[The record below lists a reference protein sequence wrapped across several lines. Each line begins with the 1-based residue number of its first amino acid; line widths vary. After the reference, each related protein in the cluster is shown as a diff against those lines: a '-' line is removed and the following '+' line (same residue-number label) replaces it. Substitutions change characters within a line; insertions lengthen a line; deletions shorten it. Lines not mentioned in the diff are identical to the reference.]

1 MSTVER
7 STLHVEGTDD
17 VHVIKHLLLR
27 HGIDCPLEKDPR
39 QGRKLAPHAPE
50 IRSPRNGR
58 NGILES
64 IDTAV
69 RFSNNRSVGFVL
81 DADAEPQDRW
91 HAVCGKLKKFGL
103 DLPAQIPPG
112 GFVHDVAEFR
122 ARVGVWLMPDNQ
134 REGALEQFLAD
145 LVKDN
150 DALLPVAERATATA
164 AESGAEFPAV
174 DRQKA
179 VLHTWLA
186 WQKKPGLP
194 YGTAICAEYFRD
206 DSPSALAF
214 VDWYKRVFQET

>member
-58 NGILES
+58 NGVLEI
-64 IDTAV
+64 IDAAV

-150 DALLPVAERATATA
+150 DALLPVADRSGTPAGRGL
-164 AESGAEFPAV
+164 SGA
-174 DRQKA
+174 
-179 VLHTWLA
+179 
-186 WQKKPGLP
+186 
-194 YGTAICAEYFRD
+194 
-206 DSPSALAF
+206 
-214 VDWYKRVFQET
+214 